1 MWPMAV
7 PALQG
12 IRVVELGQAI
22 AAPHCAQILGDQ
34 GAEVIR
40 IEPPGGD
47 RTRAALP
54 VTGGDSV
61 YFAAHNRGKRSI
73 IVDLKAP
80 AGKEVFRRL
89 ADASDV
95 IVTNYSAGVP
105 DRLGIGYDD
114 AAGAQRADR
123 LRPHH
128 RVRDRGR
135 RP

>member
-1 MWPMAV
+1 MRPMAV

-34 GAEVIR
+34 GAQVIR

-47 RTRAALP
+47 RTRGALP
-54 VTGGDSV
+54 VVDGDSV
-61 YFAAHNRGKRSI
+61 YFAAHKRGKRSI

-80 AGKEVFRRL
+80 RGKQVFLEL

-105 DRLGIGYDD
+105 ERLGIGYD
-114 AAGAQRADR
+114 A
-123 LRPHH
+123 LR
-128 RVRDRGR
+128 
-135 RP
+135 